1 MLCTWQITT
10 TTAAAT
16 LLPVVPVSGSMYDE
30 GEGESNGY
38 CKNEALH
45 PERR

>member
-10 TTAAAT
+10 TAAAAT
-16 LLPVVPVSGSMYDE
+16 LLPVPLSGSMYDE
-30 GEGESNGY
+30 EEGESNGY
-38 CKNEALH
+38 CKNEALQ